1 MKLKETLNLIALP
14 LALLLASL
22 LISGLWHVFNMPEKE
37 IFIDIVKDWFQK
49 YGLIAVFLSA
59 LVEGMLFFGNY
70 YPGGLVIFLGV
81 ISAEGNPKNTVLVV
95 LSVCIALFIAYFI
108 NYILGRYGWYKLFAK
123 FGMKQAIER
132 TKEKLE
138 NHQFK
143 VIMGS
148 YWFPNLASITSTTAG
163 VLKVPLRKFLIHSAI
178 GVIFWNSLWGILV
191 ASLGDKA
198 LNIINIK
205 WVILVVAIWVAII
218 LIRNK
223 LKDKII

>member
-1 MKLKETLNLIALP
+1 MKFKETLNLIALP

-22 LISGLWHVFNMPEKE
+22 LISGLWHLFDMPEKE
-37 IFIDIVKDWFQK
+37 VFIDIVKNWFQK

-59 LVEGMLFFGNY
+59 LVEGVLLFGNY

-81 ISAEGNPKNTVLVV
+81 ISAEGNPKNTILVV
-95 LSVCIALFIAYFI
+95 LSVCIALFVAYFI
-108 NYILGRYGWYKLFAK
+108 NYLLGKYGWYKLFAK
-123 FGMKQAIER
+123 FGMKQAIEK

-138 NHQFK
+138 KHQFR
-143 VIMGS
+143 VIIGS

-163 VLKVPLRKFLIHSAI
+163 VLKVPLRKFLIHSVI
-178 GVIFWNSLWGILV
+178 GVILWNSLWGILV

-205 WVILVVAIWVAII
+205 WVLIVVALWITIILV
-218 LIRNK
+218 RK
-223 LKDKII
+223 KIKRKS